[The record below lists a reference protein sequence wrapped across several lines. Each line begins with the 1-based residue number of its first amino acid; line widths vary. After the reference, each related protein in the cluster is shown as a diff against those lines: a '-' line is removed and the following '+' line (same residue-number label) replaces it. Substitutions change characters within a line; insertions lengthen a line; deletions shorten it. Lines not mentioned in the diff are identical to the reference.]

1 MNNNRR
7 KAINRLIEQLEEI
20 QSSIEDIKDE
30 EEEYYNSMPE
40 SLQDGEK
47 GDRAQ
52 SAIDNLDDATNSI
65 GEVLDSLAA
74 AAE

>member
-30 EEEYYNSMPE
+30 EEEYYNSMPR
-40 SLQDGEK
+40 SLQDGKREI
-47 GDRAQ
+47 GRRVR
-52 SAIDNLDDATNSI
+52 SSNLDDATNSI